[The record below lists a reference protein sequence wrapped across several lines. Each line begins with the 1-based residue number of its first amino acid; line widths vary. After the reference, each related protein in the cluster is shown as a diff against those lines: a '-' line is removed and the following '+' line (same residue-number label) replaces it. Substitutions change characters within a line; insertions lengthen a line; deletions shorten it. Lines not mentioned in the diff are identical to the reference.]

1 MRWEVRTM
9 RSGTLCF
16 NRTVFAKQL
25 ARFWPIWVT
34 HLVIWTLL
42 LPLQGLMQL
51 QLDAAGRAGAG
62 SYLAQFAGYTVPG
75 MVWPANF
82 LGVLFGLLAA
92 MAACSHLY
100 ATRSANFMASLPV
113 RREGL
118 FASHYLAGLVMVLGP
133 LLATFCLT
141 ALVELAGGCLML
153 GPLGSWLGAACAS
166 GFFFYSFAVFLGM
179 FTGHLLALPAFYLI
193 FNGLAAAVMGVVEWA
208 LQTLYHGF
216 DALPEWVGQG
226 VIWLTPVV
234 GLTQGLQLGSPTTVT
249 VALGGDRGSALW
261 VYPLAALLLT
271 AGALLLYRRRALESA
286 GDVVAVRA
294 MRPVFQYGVA
304 LCGGLFFGV
313 VTTQLLVL
321 TTTGLMVS
329 ILLWAVAGYFIARM
343 LLDKSFR
350 VWRRWKGA
358 VGVSLVLAALFAVVG
373 LDLTGFETRGPQA
386 QDVAEVTIRGL
397 EGSPWDS
404 GANAAATLDDP
415 EDIAAVLALHQEA
428 VGQREVEPSAG
439 ASTVSFQVR
448 YQLRSGA
455 ILSRRYSLTLEGAA
469 ADQAQALRNDPE
481 VILQSYGFTEMERQG
496 GQIFLAEW
504 SWEEETA
511 TAYGSQAQLVLDGVL
526 EDIRAGRLGRR
537 ELTAGAAA
545 QSVGI
550 QVSPSD
556 QWELAAGAVPGEEG
570 TQLRLY
576 LEWRLSGWEY
586 GEDYYRAIEIVVP
599 DTASST
605 LAAIEQ
611 VEAG

>member
-9 RSGTLCF
+9 RCGTLCF

-34 HLVIWTLL
+34 HLVIWVLL
-42 LPLQGLMQL
+42 LPLQGLTQL
-51 QLDAAGRAGAG
+51 QLDAAGRGGAG

-153 GPLGSWLGAACAS
+153 APLGSWLGAACAS

-234 GLTQGLQLGSPTTVT
+234 GLTQGLQLGSPTAVT

-294 MRPVFQYGVA
+294 MRPVFQYGAA

-329 ILLWAVAGYFIARM
+329 ILLWAVAGYFIAQM

-350 VWRRWKGA
+350 VWRHWKGA
-358 VGVSLVLAALFAVVG
+358 VGVSLVFAALFAVVG
-373 LDLTGFETRGPQA
+373 LDLTGFETRVPQA

-397 EGSPWDS
+397 EGNPWDS
-404 GANAAATLDDP
+404 GANAEATLDDP
-415 EDIAAVLALHQEA
+415 EDVAAVVALHQEA
-428 VGQREVEPSAG
+428 VSQREVEPSAG
-439 ASTVSFQVR
+439 VSTVSFQVR
-448 YQLRSGA
+448 YRLRNGA
-455 ILSRRYSLTLEGAA
+455 TLSRRYSLTLEGAA
-469 ADQAQALRNDPE
+469 ADQAQTLRNDPE

-504 SWEEETA
+504 SGGEETV
-511 TAYGSQAQLVLDGVL
+511 TTYGSQAQLVLDGVL

-537 ELTAGAAA
+537 ELTAQTQDEA
-545 QSVGI
+545 
-550 QVSPSD
+550 
-556 QWELAAGAVPGEEG
+556 
-570 TQLRLY
+570 QLRLY

-586 GEDYYRAIEIVVP
+586 GEDYYRAMDIIVP

-605 LAAIEQ
+605 LAAMEQ
-611 VEAG
+611 METE